1 MVGVEGSSVAVE
13 PGVPDDGGSVSRGRW
28 WPTSGNPWPGRPPG
42 MAESAGRPIVVGF
55 DGSPASET
63 ALGWAFTEA
72 VLRQAEISAVMATVP
87 FLAPS
92 PQTEMGWMRFAE
104 AQDWMA
110 YGGVKATLVPCFG
123 LPVTELQRH
132 ARLTGADLLVVG
144 RRGLGGLARL
154 VVGSVSETLG
164 EYPWQALAVIPAAW
178 EGGMAA
184 GRILAGVDGSA
195 SSLPALRWAVEE
207 GDRRG
212 ATVEVV
218 RVRDRARADR
228 ANRSCEVAMAEL
240 VDVDRANVVVREL
253 QGDPVEVLLN
263 ESVGADMLV
272 VGTRGLGPIGQRL
285 LGSTSHV
292 LIQRSAVPLVVVPAA
307 TAASAERTTSGTE
320 SG

>member
-1 MVGVEGSSVAVE
+1 MS
-13 PGVPDDGGSVSRGRW
+13 DR
-28 WPTSGNPWPGRPPG
+28 T
-42 MAESAGRPIVVGF
+42 GRPIVVGF

-63 ALGWAFTEA
+63 ALGWAFAEA
-72 VLRQAEISAVMATVP
+72 VLRQAEVSAVMVAVP

-92 PQTEMGWMRFAE
+92 PQTEMAWMRFVE

-110 YGGVKATLVPCFG
+110 YGGVKATLVPCLG
-123 LPVTELQRH
+123 LPVIELQRH

-154 VVGSVSETLG
+154 VAGSVSETLG
-164 EYPWQALAVIPAAW
+164 EYPLQALAVIPAAW

-184 GRILAGVDGSA
+184 GRILAGVDGSP
-195 SSLPALRWAVEE
+195 SSLSALRWAVEE

-218 RVRDRARADR
+218 RVRDRAGA
-228 ANRSCEVAMAEL
+228 AGGNRSSEVGMAEL
-240 VDVDRANVVVREL
+240 VDLDRANVVVREL
-253 QGDPVEVLLN
+253 EGHPVEVLLN

-285 LGSTSHV
+285 LGSTSHA
-292 LIQRSAVPLVVVPAA
+292 LIQQGAVPLVVLPTA
-307 TAASAERTTSGTE
+307 TAVSAGQIRWDT
-320 SG
+320 